1 MIGSTATQLEE
12 GESAN
17 CRWAREDRR
26 ENCKVMRC
34 REEGRPVGHR
44 LPLDGKSLNPPDE
57 WSVVVE
63 NLLQRSSAFLKVE
76 YP

>member
-1 MIGSTATQLEE
+1 MIGSTASQLEE
-12 GESAN
+12 GDCAN
-17 CRWAREDRR
+17 CRWAREDQR
-26 ENCKVMRC
+26 ESYKVMRC
-34 REEGRPVGHR
+34 REEGPPVGHR
-44 LPLDGKSLNPPDE
+44 LPLDGKSLNPPVE